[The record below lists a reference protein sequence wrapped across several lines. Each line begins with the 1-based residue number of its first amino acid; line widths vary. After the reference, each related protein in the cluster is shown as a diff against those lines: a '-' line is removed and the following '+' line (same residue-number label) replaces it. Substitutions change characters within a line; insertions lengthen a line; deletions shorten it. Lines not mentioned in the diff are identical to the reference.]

1 MKQVKKSYYGAVEWM
16 KRYALVGGVS
26 VFLLLLLLLLGM
38 FNDGGA
44 PNPRMMSRVA
54 TNNAS
59 SGIEFTCVSVNPVIA
74 RQYNL
79 PSASGAL
86 VNSIPTGTARRVFDI
101 RRGDIVLEYNN
112 VPVQSANHLSYLMG
126 QNTPGSQV
134 TFLLYRNGKTITIM
148 DKLPAA
154 ATTGIG
160 DMLGPKSRDI
170 IIVLVIL
177 AGTFTLLFMNIF
189 NRTVCVVLGAVL
201 MLVAGSVFGF
211 YKQSEAFDAIRM
223 SPIFILIGMSIFAIF
238 LEELKFFNFVSRRI
252 IIALKGDG
260 VKIIIAFCA
269 LTAVASAFV
278 DNISTVL
285 IIMPVT
291 IYVAKGLGFN
301 PVPLVISEII
311 ASNIGGTATAIGDF
325 PNMLISSASGL
336 NFVDFM
342 VFLTPIN
349 VLFLAI
355 FLWYMWFTEFR
366 HQHEKRSER
375 NEKMFLKKVRDELA
389 TMTMDWPAIKRVL
402 TILGVVLVSFVILP
416 YFKIQLPQ
424 IALGGGFALLAIEN
438 KRAKDIIKQI
448 SLMDILFFIALFLL
462 VGGALFSGLLNVIS
476 NILTTMSMGNN
487 LLYLILL
494 MWSMA
499 FFTAILN
506 SGPATAFFIPIVM
519 HSGFAD
525 FTDVVWWAVSLGSL
539 AGACACMSG
548 ASAGIVAP
556 TIVEELHTAHLDG
569 KDQEHLT
576 FMSYSK
582 RGVPIALIFLVI
594 SSVYLWLLN
603 SIP

>member
-1 MKQVKKSYYGAVEWM
+1 MKSTRKSYSNAIDWI
-16 KRYALVGGVS
+16 KRYAVVAAAS
-26 VFLLLLLLLLGM
+26 ALLLLLLLLL
-38 FNDGGA
+38 FAAFHNSGA
-44 PNPRMMSRVA
+44 PDQKMLSRVA
-54 TNNAS
+54 ANNSS

-79 PSASGAL
+79 PSAMGVL
-86 VNSIPTGTARRVFDI
+86 VNSIPTGTARRIFDV
-101 RRGDIVLEYNN
+101 RRGDIILEYNN
-112 VPVQSANHLSYLMG
+112 VPVQSANHLSYLMS
-126 QNTPGSQV
+126 QNNPGGKIAFIIS
-134 TFLLYRNGKTITIM
+134 RNGKTVTIM
-148 DKLPAA
+148 DKLPAPA
-154 ATTGIG
+154 AGMM
-160 DMLGPKSRDI
+160 DMFGPKSRDI

-238 LEELKFFNFVSRRI
+238 LEELKFFNFVARRI

-285 IIMPVT
+285 IIIPVT

-325 PNMLISSASGL
+325 PNMLIASTTGL
-336 NFVDFM
+336 TFLDFLIFM
-342 VFLTPIN
+342 MPIN
-349 VLFLAI
+349 VLFLGI

-375 NEKMFLKKVRDELA
+375 NEKIFLKKVEDELA
-389 TMTMDWPAIKRVL
+389 VMTMDWPAIKRVL
-402 TILGVVLVSFVILP
+402 TILGAVLVSFVVLP

-424 IALGGGFALLAIEN
+424 IALGGGFILLAIEN
-438 KRAKDIIKQI
+438 KRAKDIIRQI

-462 VGGALFSGLLNVIS
+462 VGGALFSGLLTVIS

-525 FTDVVWWAVSLGSL
+525 FTDVVWWAISLGSL
-539 AGACACMSG
+539 AGACACISG

-569 KDQEHLT
+569 KAQEHLT

-603 SIP
+603 CVP